1 MLKMTETW
9 SRGELDSVHSIK
21 FRRRG
26 MGAFGCDHLGI
37 LVRQLRKVALKK
49 KNMSETPGVS
59 SSDRNFLFFL
69 SLSLFLLS
77 SLRRIK
83 IVKYYIRCLKT
94 GVFFFWIGISFTS

>member
-1 MLKMTETW
+1 MLKMTEAW

-49 KNMSETPGVS
+49 KTCLRRLGCLSLIGT
-59 SSDRNFLFFL
+59 FFSFSL
-69 SLSLFLLS
+69 SLSLSPF
-77 SLRRIK
+77 IA
-83 IVKYYIRCLKT
+83 T
-94 GVFFFWIGISFTS
+94 AN

>member
-1 MLKMTETW
+1 MLKMTEAW

-49 KNMSETPGVS
+49 NMSETPGVS
-59 SSDRNFLFFL
+59 FSDRNFLFFL
-69 SLSLFLLS
+69 SLSLSFS
-77 SLRRIK
+77 FHR
-83 IVKYYIRCLKT
+83 YGELK
-94 GVFFFWIGISFTS
+94 